1 MFIKKSQVNINSYD
15 IHKSLMHTYVKT
27 LQNVANYAANRM
39 QSFVSFDMVHVFK
52 TLQLIEVYGHV
63 SREMLCDELE
73 LGEGATRTLMKHLKM
88 QNLIESTNA
97 GTKMSKK
104 GNALFNEFLSSIP
117 YELSLSKCSITLGK
131 HNYAVLVKQ
140 MGSTVKSGI
149 EQRDAAIKMG
159 ASGATTLLFID
170 NKFFIPLTGFDAL
183 QNEFRLSKQLIE
195 TLHPEDG
202 DVIIIGTD
210 DHSEKKAEF
219 AAKSAALMTIMNHE
233 KH

>member
-1 MFIKKSQVNINSYD
+1 
-15 IHKSLMHTYVKT
+15 MHTYVKT

-117 YELSLSKCSITLGK
+117 YELSLSKCSITLGN

-140 MGSTVKSGI
+140 MSSTIKSGI

-159 ASGATTLLFID
+159 ASGATTLLFMD

-210 DHSEKKAEF
+210 EHSEKKAEF

>member
-1 MFIKKSQVNINSYD
+1 MFIQQSQVNINSYD
-15 IHKSLMHTYVKT
+15 THKSLMHTYVKT

-117 YELSLSKCSITLGK
+117 YELRLSKCSITLGK

-159 ASGATTLLFID
+159 ASGATTLLFMD

>member
-27 LQNVANYAANRM
+27 LQNVANYAANKM

-88 QNLIESTNA
+88 QNLIESTSA

-159 ASGATTLLFID
+159 ASGATTLLFMD

-219 AAKSAALMTIMNHE
+219 AAKSAALMTHE

>member
-1 MFIKKSQVNINSYD
+1 MSKHSK
-15 IHKSLMHTYVKT
+15 
-27 LQNVANYAANRM
+27 NVANYALDRM

-52 TLQLIEVYGHV
+52 TLQLIEEFGHV
-63 SREMLCDELE
+63 SRELLCEQLE

-104 GNALFNEFLSSIP
+104 GNVLFHEFLSSIP
-117 YELSLSKCSITLGK
+117 YETSLSKCSITLGK
-131 HNYAVLVKQ
+131 YNYAILVKQ
-140 MGSTVKSGI
+140 MGSNIRSGI

-159 ASGATTLLFID
+159 ASGATTLLFKD
-170 NKFFIPLTGFDAL
+170 NKFLIPKTDFDAL
-183 QNEFRLSKQLIE
+183 HNEFQLSEQFIE
-195 TLHPEDG
+195 NLHPEDG

-219 AAKSAALMTIMNHE
+219 AAKTAALVTIMNNE
-233 KH
+233 KY

>member
-1 MFIKKSQVNINSYD
+1 M
-15 IHKSLMHTYVKT
+15 
-27 LQNVANYAANRM
+27 
-39 QSFVSFDMVHVFK
+39 
-52 TLQLIEVYGHV
+52 YGHV

-159 ASGATTLLFID
+159 ASGATTLLFMD

-210 DHSEKKAEF
+210 EHSEKKAEF
-219 AAKSAALMTIMNHE
+219 AAKKCNSNDYNE
-233 KH
+233 S

>member
-1 MFIKKSQVNINSYD
+1 
-15 IHKSLMHTYVKT
+15 MHTYVKT
-27 LQNVANYAANRM
+27 LQNVANYAANKM

-104 GNALFNEFLSSIP
+104 GNALCNEFLSSIP
-117 YELSLSKCSITLGK
+117 YELSLSKCSITRGK

-149 EQRDAAIKMG
+149 EQRDAAIKMVHLVQ
-159 ASGATTLLFID
+159 LLFCSWTIHSS
-170 NKFFIPLTGFDAL
+170 
-183 QNEFRLSKQLIE
+183 FRLL
-195 TLHPEDG
+195 
-202 DVIIIGTD
+202 
-210 DHSEKKAEF
+210 
-219 AAKSAALMTIMNHE
+219 ALMHYGMNFG
-233 KH
+233 

>member
-1 MFIKKSQVNINSYD
+1 MLIKKSQVNINSYD

-131 HNYAVLVKQ
+131 HNYAVLVKR

-159 ASGATTLLFID
+159 ASGATTLLFMD

-183 QNEFRLSKQLIE
+183 QNEFRLSKQLID
-195 TLHPEDG
+195 TLNPEDG

-210 DHSEKKAEF
+210 EHSEKKAEF

>member
-1 MFIKKSQVNINSYD
+1 
-15 IHKSLMHTYVKT
+15 MHSYVKT
-27 LQNVANYAANRM
+27 LQNVANYAANKM

-88 QNLIESTNA
+88 QNLIESTSA

-159 ASGATTLLFID
+159 ASGATTLLFMD

-219 AAKSAALMTIMNHE
+219 AAKSAALMTHE

>member
-1 MFIKKSQVNINSYD
+1 
-15 IHKSLMHTYVKT
+15 MHTYVKT
-27 LQNVANYAANRM
+27 LQNVANYAANKM

-73 LGEGATRTLMKHLKM
+73 LGEGTTRTLMKHLKM

-117 YELSLSKCSITLGK
+117 CELSLSKCSITLGQ

-140 MGSTVKSGI
+140 IGSIVKSGI
-149 EQRDAAIKMG
+149 EQRDVAIKMG
-159 ASGATTLLFID
+159 ASGATTLLFMD

-210 DHSEKKAEF
+210 EHSEKKAEF
-219 AAKSAALMTIMNHE
+219 AAKSAALMTIMNHY
-233 KH
+233 KHFKFADFIKSNDVKKNSTLD

>member
-1 MFIKKSQVNINSYD
+1 
-15 IHKSLMHTYVKT
+15 MHTYVKT

-149 EQRDAAIKMG
+149 EQRDVAIKMG
-159 ASGATTLLFID
+159 ASGATTLLFMD

-195 TLHPEDG
+195 TLQPEDG

>member
-1 MFIKKSQVNINSYD
+1 
-15 IHKSLMHTYVKT
+15 
-27 LQNVANYAANRM
+27 
-39 QSFVSFDMVHVFK
+39 
-52 TLQLIEVYGHV
+52 
-63 SREMLCDELE
+63 MLCDELE

-88 QNLIESTNA
+88 QNLIESTSA

-131 HNYAVLVKQ
+131 HNYTVLVKQ

-159 ASGATTLLFID
+159 ASGATTLLFMD

-219 AAKSAALMTIMNHE
+219 AAKSAALMTVMNHE

>member
-1 MFIKKSQVNINSYD
+1 
-15 IHKSLMHTYVKT
+15 
-27 LQNVANYAANRM
+27 
-39 QSFVSFDMVHVFK
+39 
-52 TLQLIEVYGHV
+52 
-63 SREMLCDELE
+63 MLVERCSCDELE

-159 ASGATTLLFID
+159 ASVQLLFCSWTISSS
-170 NKFFIPLTGFDAL
+170 
-183 QNEFRLSKQLIE
+183 FRLL
-195 TLHPEDG
+195 
-202 DVIIIGTD
+202 
-210 DHSEKKAEF
+210 
-219 AAKSAALMTIMNHE
+219 ALMHYRMNFGCPNN
-233 KH
+233 

>member
-1 MFIKKSQVNINSYD
+1 MFIQQSQVNINSYD
-15 IHKSLMHTYVKT
+15 THKSLMHTYGKT

-52 TLQLIEVYGHV
+52 TFQLIEVYRHV

-159 ASGATTLLFID
+159 ASGATTLLFMD

-195 TLHPEDG
+195 TLHPKDG

>member
-1 MFIKKSQVNINSYD
+1 
-15 IHKSLMHTYVKT
+15 MHTYVKT

-131 HNYAVLVKQ
+131 HNYAGLVKQ

-159 ASGATTLLFID
+159 ASGATTLLFMD

-219 AAKSAALMTIMNHE
+219 GAKSGSSNDYNE
-233 KH
+233 S

>member
-1 MFIKKSQVNINSYD
+1 
-15 IHKSLMHTYVKT
+15 MHTDVKT
-27 LQNVANYAANRM
+27 LQNVTNYAANKT

-52 TLQLIEVYGHV
+52 TLQLIEMYGHV

-104 GNALFNEFLSSIP
+104 GNALFSEFLSSIP

-159 ASGATTLLFID
+159 ASGATTLLFKD
-170 NKFFIPLTGFDAL
+170 NRFLIPQTSYDAL
-183 QNEFRLSKQLIE
+183 QNEFQLSKQLIE
-195 TLHPEDG
+195 ILHPEDG

-210 DHSEKKAEF
+210 DHSEKNAEL
-219 AAKSAALMTIMNHE
+219 AAKGAALITIMNHE

>member
-1 MFIKKSQVNINSYD
+1 
-15 IHKSLMHTYVKT
+15 MHTYVKT

-104 GNALFNEFLSSIP
+104 GNALFNGFLSSIP

-140 MGSTVKSGI
+140 MASTVKSGI

-159 ASGATTLLFID
+159 ASGATTLLFMD

-195 TLHPEDG
+195 
-202 DVIIIGTD
+202 
-210 DHSEKKAEF
+210 
-219 AAKSAALMTIMNHE
+219 
-233 KH
+233 

>member
-1 MFIKKSQVNINSYD
+1 M
-15 IHKSLMHTYVKT
+15 HCLM
-27 LQNVANYAANRM
+27 R
-39 QSFVSFDMVHVFK
+39 
-52 TLQLIEVYGHV
+52 
-63 SREMLCDELE
+63 
-73 LGEGATRTLMKHLKM
+73 
-88 QNLIESTNA
+88 
-97 GTKMSKK
+97 
-104 GNALFNEFLSSIP
+104 FLSSIP

-159 ASGATTLLFID
+159 ASGATTLLFMD

-210 DHSEKKAEF
+210 EHSEKKAEF
-219 AAKSAALMTIMNHE
+219 AAKSGSSNDYNE
-233 KH
+233 S

>member
-27 LQNVANYAANRM
+27 LQNVANYAGNRM

-104 GNALFNEFLSSIP
+104 GNALFNGFLSSIP

-140 MGSTVKSGI
+140 MASTVKSGI
-149 EQRDAAIKMG
+149 EQRDAGIKMG
-159 ASGATTLLFID
+159 ASGATTLLFMD

-183 QNEFRLSKQLIE
+183 QNEFRLSK
-195 TLHPEDG
+195 H
-202 DVIIIGTD
+202 
-210 DHSEKKAEF
+210 
-219 AAKSAALMTIMNHE
+219 
-233 KH
+233 

>member
-15 IHKSLMHTYVKT
+15 IHKSLMHSYVKT
-27 LQNVANYAANRM
+27 LQNVANYAANKM

-88 QNLIESTNA
+88 QNLIESTSA

-117 YELSLSKCSITLGK
+117 YESSLSKCSITLGK
-131 HNYAVLVKQ
+131 HNYTVLVKQ

-159 ASGATTLLFID
+159 ASGATTLLFMD

-183 QNEFRLSKQLIE
+183 QNEFRLSKQ
-195 TLHPEDG
+195 
-202 DVIIIGTD
+202 
-210 DHSEKKAEF
+210 
-219 AAKSAALMTIMNHE
+219 
-233 KH
+233 

>member
-15 IHKSLMHTYVKT
+15 IHKSLMHSYVKT
-27 LQNVANYAANRM
+27 LQNVANYAANKM

-88 QNLIESTNA
+88 QNLIESTSA

-117 YELSLSKCSITLGK
+117 YESSLSKCSITLGK

-159 ASGATTLLFID
+159 ASGATTLLFMD

-210 DHSEKKAEF
+210 EHSEKKAEF

>member
-1 MFIKKSQVNINSYD
+1 
-15 IHKSLMHTYVKT
+15 MHTYVKT
-27 LQNVANYAANRM
+27 LQNVANYAANGM

-104 GNALFNEFLSSIP
+104 GNALSNEFLSSIP
-117 YELSLSKCSITLGK
+117 FELRLSKCSITLGK

-149 EQRDAAIKMG
+149 EQRDVAIKMG
-159 ASGATTLLFID
+159 ASGATTLLFMD

-210 DHSEKKAEF
+210 HHSEKKAEF